1 MNNLIEKINKYLNEQ
16 ENLLFDKSTVE
27 VHRKKIERGIK
38 APFIKTMVS
47 TLGGKPSIAIKISL
61 DDPLT
66 WNNKIF
72 ENSRYLTFMLQSEA
86 NRSNLELISKN
97 YEIKQKFRKYKAKN
111 TDAAIVKINN
121 YINSIK

>member
-1 MNNLIEKINKYLNEQ
+1 
-16 ENLLFDKSTVE
+16 
-27 VHRKKIERGIK
+27 
-38 APFIKTMVS
+38 MVS